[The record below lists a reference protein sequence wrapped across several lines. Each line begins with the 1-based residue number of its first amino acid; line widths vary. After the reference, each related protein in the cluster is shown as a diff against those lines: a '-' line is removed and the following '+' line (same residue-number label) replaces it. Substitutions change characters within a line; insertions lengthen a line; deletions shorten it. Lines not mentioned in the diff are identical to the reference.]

1 MRPLLGALALTALFG
16 IAPLSAPL
24 SADPVVTVDSAAWR
38 GSTLVVTAHADA
50 VPAAAVQG
58 LSATLTVNG
67 VQRQA
72 QLQVT
77 QESVTST
84 PVQQT
89 VMLVLDASGSMA
101 GPRLRA
107 ANVAAARFLA
117 GAPAIDPI
125 GVVAFSDTARL
136 LLAPTLNHDLV
147 TAAISGIRAR
157 GNTALFDAVALATR
171 TAAGARQCTVLVL
184 SDGQD
189 TSSRINRLTL
199 GNQLR
204 ASNCVTSFVGFQATP
219 AMMAVLDDLA
229 TAGRGRAFTKFDA
242 AGIADVFARS
252 LRTASGRYV
261 FSAMFPPV
269 LAHSTS
275 EVSLAVSVGGTTS
288 RATAPVAPAV
298 VPVPPSASGAQ
309 RISTDAM
316 LVLLAL
322 FTGLGIF
329 AFAWLVSADMGDRRH
344 RRHAGKLIETYAMR
358 RVRVDTVA
366 QPRTMLDQLEDLV
379 RPVLARKGRAERLGV
394 LLDGAAVNRSP
405 EQWVLIS
412 AGLGL
417 ALTAV
422 FTMLSGSLPAALLM
436 GMAISS
442 VLPNAFLKQRRGA
455 RSKRF
460 EAGLPDALMLVASSL
475 RSGFALDQA
484 IVAAADQ
491 SDNEVATELKRAV
504 QEIRIGAALEDALER
519 AAIRIN
525 SADFLWVVTA
535 LRIQRRSGGNLAE
548 LLITV
553 SKTVRQRADLA
564 REVRALTA
572 EGRMSAYTLM
582 GLPIGL
588 FGFLMITQP
597 SYLTPLWTE
606 PLGWAMSAA
615 AITML
620 TIGWLLMNRMIK
632 VEI

>member
-1 MRPLLGALALTALFG
+1 MRRLLGALALTALFG
-16 IAPLSAPL
+16 IAPLSA
-24 SADPVVTVDSAAWR
+24 DPVVTVDSVVWQ
-38 GSTLVVTAHADA
+38 GSTLVVNAHADA
-50 VPAAAVQG
+50 VPASAAKD
-58 LSATLTVNG
+58 LAATLTVNG
-67 VQRQA
+67 IQRPA

-77 QESVTST
+77 QETVTST

-101 GPRLRA
+101 GARLRA
-107 ANVAAARFLA
+107 ANIAAARFLA
-117 GAPAIDPI
+117 GAPTMDPI
-125 GVVAFSDTARL
+125 GVVAFSDKARL
-136 LLAPTLNHDLV
+136 LLAPTLNRAQV
-147 TAAISGIRAR
+147 TAAIAGIRAT
-157 GNTALFDAVALATR
+157 GDTALYDAVALANDTS
-171 TAAGARQCTVLVL
+171 AGAGQCTVLVL

-189 TSSRINRLTL
+189 TSSRIR
-199 GNQLR
+199 QQALR
-204 ASNCVTSFVGFQATP
+204 DNLQASRCATSFVGFQATP

-229 TAGRGRAFTKFDA
+229 AAGRGRAFTKVDA
-242 AGIADVFARS
+242 AGIADVFSRS
-252 LRTASGRYV
+252 LQTTSGRYV
-261 FSAMFPPV
+261 FSAVFPAA
-269 LAHSTS
+269 LSQSATD
-275 EVSLAVSVGGTTS
+275 VSLDLSVGGMSS
-288 RATAPVAPAV
+288 RATAPVPPAV
-298 VPVPPSASGAQ
+298 APSPPPTAAEHIGSN
-309 RISTDAM
+309 AM
-316 LVLLAL
+316 LSLLAL
-322 FTGLGIF
+322 FTGLSLF
-329 AFAWLVSADMGDRRH
+329 AFGWLISADMGARR
-344 RRHAGKLIETYAMR
+344 RRRRAGKLIETYALR
-358 RVRVDTVA
+358 RVRSDIVA
-366 QPRTMLDQLEDLV
+366 EPRTALSQLEDLV
-379 RPVLARKGRAERLGV
+379 RPLLARKGRAERMST

-405 EQWVLIS
+405 EQWALITI
-412 AGLGL
+412 ALGLG
-417 ALTAV
+417 LTAV
-422 FTMLSGSLPAALLM
+422 FTLLSGSLPAALLM
-436 GMAISS
+436 GIGVAAF
-442 VLPNAFLKQRRGA
+442 LPNAFLKQRRGA

-564 REVRALTA
+564 REVKALTA

-582 GLPIGL
+582 ALPVGL

-615 AITML
+615 ALTML